1 MLKIIDTIS
10 GFLDAFVSW
19 RHFAPVMG
27 LLACA
32 LPTLLLAIQLIM
44 YVAYQPSLGFI
55 RHSKKFVAKYGYVDQ
70 YFADKYGKKVVR
82 RAGRNIYRSW
92 RSTVACGDMLAA
104 GDVLVKHVLARPLVP
119 EVFTPSGLIWL
130 LVVQGLGLCMHVTFS
145 AVFTYVLIASAPWVG
160 GFIVKVIGKAIIEAI
175 FSRKRAKAAQ
185 YIRSCV
191 GSKRAA
197 LPNVDVK
204 NISSRDKSCA
214 DNNYSAV
221 DALVNQVEGMLAQGV
236 GQDVAKVISEGIEG
250 LIASGA
256 YDSLESARL
265 IQLNSRVKNGCVT
278 VA

>member
-119 EVFTPSGLIWL
+119 EVFTPSGLQRSVHVRVDSIRAL
-130 LVVQGLGLCMHVTFS
+130 GRRIYSQGN
-145 AVFTYVLIASAPWVG
+145 
-160 GFIVKVIGKAIIEAI
+160 
-175 FSRKRAKAAQ
+175 R
-185 YIRSCV
+185 
-191 GSKRAA
+191 
-197 LPNVDVK
+197 
-204 NISSRDKSCA
+204 
-214 DNNYSAV
+214 
-221 DALVNQVEGMLAQGV
+221 QGDYR
-236 GQDVAKVISEGIEG
+236 GDIQPQ
-250 LIASGA
+250 
-256 YDSLESARL
+256 ES
-265 IQLNSRVKNGCVT
+265 
-278 VA
+278 